1 MRTSSGLLAATFY
14 APGDIRL
21 EEIDRPEVRA
31 GEILLRVRNCST
43 CGTDVKIS
51 HSGHPNMTP
60 PQVMGHEIAGEIA
73 DIGDG
78 VHGWSIGDRVQV
90 IAAIPDG
97 TCEDCLAGR
106 QTICPHQ
113 LSMGYQFPGG
123 FAEYM
128 IVPREVLAVD
138 GLNRI
143 PDGLGF
149 AEASLAEP
157 LACVLNGQELARV
170 GAGDTVVIVGSGPI
184 GCLHVRL
191 ARARGAARIILI
203 DINADR
209 LAQASALVKPDLTVV
224 SSETDPVAAVL
235 DATGGRGADVV
246 ITAAASGTAQEQG
259 LRMLARRG
267 RLSLFGGLPKDAPT
281 ITVDAN
287 LVHYR
292 ELTIVGVNGSSP
304 AHNRT
309 ALELIASG
317 AVPVTDLITHRLPLD
332 RLLDAIDIVAR
343 GDAIKVTS
351 CDGLTFRNVSVSWS
365 GGPKTENGAYGIY
378 PVMCTTR

>member
-1 MRTSSGLLAATFY
+1 MLAAKFY

-21 EEIDRPEVRA
+21 VEILEPQVSA
-31 GEILLRVRNCST
+31 GEVKIRVRNCST

-51 HSGHPNMTP
+51 TSGHPNMTP
-60 PQVMGHEIAGEIA
+60 PQVMGHEIAGEITDVGA
-73 DIGDG
+73 GVDG
-78 VHGWSIGDRVQV
+78 WAAGDRVQV

-97 TCEDCLAGR
+97 TCDDCLAGHPTVC
-106 QTICPHQ
+106 QNQ

-123 FAEYM
+123 FAEFM
-128 IVPREVLAVD
+128 VVPANVLAVE

-143 PDGLGF
+143 PDSLSF

-170 GAGDTVVIVGSGPI
+170 GEGDTVVVVGSGPI

-191 ARARGAARIILI
+191 ARARGAASVILV
-203 DINADR
+203 DLNPER
-209 LAQASALVKPDLTVV
+209 LAQAAELVRPDFAIA
-224 SSETDPVAAVL
+224 SSNPVAEVL
-235 DATGGRGADVV
+235 EATNGRGADVV
-246 ITAAASGTAQEQG
+246 ITAAASGVAQEQG
-259 LRMLARRG
+259 LLMLARRG

-281 ITVDAN
+281 ITVDSN

-304 AHNRT
+304 AHNKQ

-317 AVPVTDLITHRLPLD
+317 AVPVADLITHHLPLSNV
-332 RLLDAIDIVAR
+332 LEALEIVAR
-343 GDAIKVTS
+343 GEAIKVTIE
-351 CDGLTFRNVSVSWS
+351 
-365 GGPKTENGAYGIY
+365 P
-378 PVMCTTR
+378 

>member
-1 MRTSSGLLAATFY
+1 VKALKFH
-14 APGDIRL
+14 APGDLRL
-21 EEIDRPEVRA
+21 EQLAEPEAGPGEVKIRVRA
-31 GEILLRVRNCST
+31 CSM

-51 HSGHPNMTP
+51 RSGHPNMTP
-60 PQVMGHEIAGEIA
+60 PQVMGHEIAGEIVEA
-73 DIGDG
+73 GAG
-78 VHGWSIGDRVQV
+78 VEGWAAGDRVQV

-97 TCEDCLAGR
+97 TCAECLAGH
-106 QTICPHQ
+106 QAICPHQ

-123 FAEYM
+123 FAEYL

-143 PDGLGF
+143 PENLSY

-170 GAGDTVVIVGSGPI
+170 GAGDTVVVIGSGPI

-191 ARARGAARIILI
+191 ARARGAARVILI
-203 DINADR
+203 DLNPDR
-209 LAQASALVKPDLTVV
+209 LAAAAALVAPDHTVA
-224 SSETDPVAAVL
+224 TDTQDPVAAVL
-235 DATGGRGADVV
+235 DLTDGRGADVV
-246 ITAAASGTAQEQG
+246 ITAAASGAAQEQG
-259 LRMLARRG
+259 LLMLARRG

-292 ELTIVGVNGSSP
+292 ELTLVGVNGSTP
-304 AHNRT
+304 EHNRR

-317 AVPVTDLITHRLPLD
+317 AVPVADLITHRLPLD
-332 RLLDAIDIVAR
+332 EVLEGIEIVAR
-343 GDAIKVTS
+343 GEAIKVTIE
-351 CDGLTFRNVSVSWS
+351 
-365 GGPKTENGAYGIY
+365 P
-378 PVMCTTR
+378 